1 MRWKLLLISSFIA
14 SVVGSGA
21 TLAIIMLLAGSS
33 KPLASQDVVA
43 LSTLII
49 PIAMIIAAS
58 IFVYRHTARRRKTQ
72 AMATAL
78 LSTILTLAI
87 ILTCTFILSR
97 STRQEIPPQPGKVA
111 RMNRDNATAEP
122 RL

>member
-1 MRWKLLLISSFIA
+1 LI
-14 SVVGSGA
+14 V
-21 TLAIIMLLAGSS
+21 
-33 KPLASQDVVA
+33 
-43 LSTLII
+43 

-87 ILTCTFILSR
+87 ILTSIILTSR
-97 STRQEIPPQPGKVA
+97 QMRPESSPQPGKIVSTPPE
-111 RMNRDNATAEP
+111 RSNLSRV
-122 RL
+122 

>member
-1 MRWKLLLISSFIA
+1 MRWKLVVIA
-14 SVVGSGA
+14 SLVASIVGSGT
-21 TLAIIMLLAGSS
+21 TLAITVLLAGSS
-33 KPLASQDVVA
+33 RPLASQDIVA
-43 LSTLII
+43 LSTLIV

-87 ILTCTFILSR
+87 ILSSILLTSR
-97 STRQEIPPQPGKVA
+97 SIRPEPSPQPSKIVCAPSVRSGLSLA
-111 RMNRDNATAEP
+111 
-122 RL
+122 

>member
-1 MRWKLLLISSFIA
+1 MRWKLLLIASFIA
-14 SVVGSGA
+14 SLIGSGA
-21 TLAIIMLLAGSS
+21 TLAIGSS
-33 KPLASQDVVA
+33 KPLASQDIFA

-78 LSTILTLAI
+78 LSTILTLGI
-87 ILTCTFILSR
+87 IITSTIILSR
-97 STRQEIPPQPGKVA
+97 STHQEIPPQPTKIA
-111 RMNRDNATAEP
+111 YNFFR
-122 RL
+122 

>member
-1 MRWKLLLISSFIA
+1 MRWKLLLIASMIA

-21 TLAIIMLLAGSS
+21 TIAIILLLAGSS

-58 IFVYRHTARRRKTQ
+58 IFVYRHTSRRRKTQ

-78 LSTILTLAI
+78 LSTVLTLTI
-87 ILTCTFILSR
+87 ILASTFFLSR
-97 STRQEIPPQPGKVA
+97 STRNEPRPQPGKIV
-111 RMNRDNATAEP
+111 RIY
-122 RL
+122 

>member
-1 MRWKLLLISSFIA
+1 MRWKLLVVSSLIA

-21 TLAIIMLLAGSS
+21 TLAIILVLAGSS
-33 KPLASQDVVA
+33 KPVGSQDIVA

-49 PIAMIIAAS
+49 PIAMILAAT

-78 LSTILTLAI
+78 LSTLLTLAI
-87 ILTCTFILSR
+87 LFTSTYFLSK
-97 STRQEIPPQPGKVA
+97 STRDQAPTQPGRV
-111 RMNRDNATAEP
+111 T
-122 RL
+122 

>member
-1 MRWKLLLISSFIA
+1 MRWKLLLIASFSA

-21 TLAIIMLLAGSS
+21 TLAIILLLEDSS
-33 KPLASQDVVA
+33 KSRASQYIVA
-43 LSTLII
+43 LSTLVI

-78 LSTILTLAI
+78 LSTILTLATKA
-87 ILTCTFILSR
+87 LLSIR
-97 STRQEIPPQPGKVA
+97 SRA
-111 RMNRDNATAEP
+111 SS
-122 RL
+122 RLRRR

>member
-1 MRWKLLLISSFIA
+1 MRWKLLLIASLIA
-14 SVVGSGA
+14 SIVGSGA
-21 TLAIIMLLAGSS
+21 TLAIIVFLNGSS
-33 KPLASQDVVA
+33 KRFASQDIVA

-87 ILTCTFILSR
+87 ILASTFFLSR
-97 STRQEIPPQPGKVA
+97 STRVEPPPQPDK
-111 RMNRDNATAEP
+111 TALIVEP
-122 RL
+122 LTGIG

>member
-1 MRWKLLLISSFIA
+1 MRWKLLLIASLIA

-21 TLAIIMLLAGSS
+21 TLAIIHFLAGSS
-33 KPLASQDVVA
+33 KPLASQDIVA

-87 ILTCTFILSR
+87 ILASMFFLSR
-97 STRQEIPPQPGKVA
+97 ATREQPQPQLDK
-111 RMNRDNATAEP
+111 TALIVKP
-122 RL
+122 VTY

>member
-1 MRWKLLLISSFIA
+1 MRWKLLLIASLIA
-14 SVVGSGA
+14 SIVGSGA
-21 TLAIIMLLAGSS
+21 TLAIILLLAGSS
-33 KPLASQDVVA
+33 KPLGSQDVVA

-72 AMATAL
+72 AMAAAL

-87 ILTCTFILSR
+87 IFASTFFLSR
-97 STRQEIPPQPGKVA
+97 STRVDPQPQ
-111 RMNRDNATAEP
+111 RDKTAQIVKAMTGTG
-122 RL
+122 

>member
-1 MRWKLLLISSFIA
+1 MRWKLLLIASLIA

-21 TLAIIMLLAGSS
+21 TLAIILFLNGSS
-33 KPLASQDVVA
+33 NRLGLQNIVA

-49 PIAMIIAAS
+49 PIAMIIVAS

-78 LSTILTLAI
+78 LSTILTIAF
-87 ILTCTFILSR
+87 ILVCIFILSS
-97 STRQEIPPQPGKVA
+97 STREVLPPQPGKVA
-111 RMNRDNATAEP
+111 RASRY
-122 RL
+122 